1 MKKMKYIFT
10 FLLAACF
17 LVSCDDLSMNETIA
31 SAPIIE
37 NFAPAQGSVG
47 SKIVVTGKALNG
59 VTTAL
64 LGEKECEI
72 VERLSN
78 TSLTIEV
85 PNEARTGKITL
96 VNAEGE
102 GVSESEFAVEYPAP
116 LATAS
121 SVQTDVDM
129 GNKMLISGKNM
140 NVITAVYLAADGGN
154 VKHEASV
161 ISKNVNEIVFTVPY
175 VEKDDAHVTFAYFD
189 GTATQETSADLL
201 PMLHVKRYQPV
212 VTTTEFG
219 DNSVG
224 DEITLSGSYLNK
236 INKVFVGDVEC
247 MVSLQTE
254 NTLKFV
260 VPNSDNFVDGHN
272 ETSLSI
278 TYFDG
283 IETRVLTEHFGVNV
297 PFVYFWKDKVVYGQ
311 GRDVE
316 SLASFFSP
324 ETGLVYANS
333 LWRTAVDPISY
344 KYQANTCSGK
354 NQPKVTEN
362 EYNSVNPYFFFSG
375 VSGGTLQINTPAGS
389 NSQLRNFYMI
399 NNTADEYRV
408 TGTKGNCYGTPCLSF
423 VYLNPTEPTHKAVID
438 KIKNGDLEKIDEQTF
453 PINVTEKKIGN
464 IGIETVKQSV
474 NNNVFA
480 PGVFAVGAEK
490 SADVDAFI
498 LVIYYNV
505 KGQAANA
512 AENIKRFGFLHIK
525 HIDFKLYNNT
535 KAPSSSSVTFDMYW
549 MKHDYQY

>member
-17 LVSCDDLSMNETIA
+17 LVSCDELSMNETIA
-31 SAPIIE
+31 SAPVIE
-37 NFAPAQGSVG
+37 SFMPAQGSVG

-59 VTTAL
+59 VTKAL

-121 SVQTDVDM
+121 SVQTEVEM

-140 NVITAVYLAADGGN
+140 NVISAVYFTANGGT
-154 VKHEASV
+154 VKHEATV

-175 VEKDDAHVTFAYFD
+175 VEKDDAHVTFAYYD
-189 GTATQETSADLL
+189 GTTTQETAADLL
-201 PMLHVKRYQPV
+201 PMLNVKRYQPE

-224 DEITLSGSYLNK
+224 DEITLTGSYLNK

-260 VPNSDNFVDGHN
+260 VPYSDKFVDGHN
-272 ETSLSI
+272 QTSLSI

-283 IETRVLTEHFGVNV
+283 IETRTLTEQFGVNEWQNIDIV
-297 PFVYFWKDKVVYGQ
+297 HLICELVDGEFAAD
-311 GRDVE
+311 
-316 SLASFFSP
+316 SLLASRYPVSP
-324 ETGLVYANS
+324 CAKGASAKSLITYVTDRAGHDRRYA
-333 LWRTAVDPISY
+333 V
-344 KYQANTCSGK
+344 
-354 NQPKVTEN
+354 
-362 EYNSVNPYFFFSG
+362 
-375 VSGGTLQINTPAGS
+375 GT
-389 NSQLRNFYMI
+389 
-399 NNTADEYRV
+399 
-408 TGTKGNCYGTPCLSF
+408 
-423 VYLNPTEPTHKAVID
+423 
-438 KIKNGDLEKIDEQTF
+438 EKIQSELGYQPQETFQTGIAKTIKWYLANESWWR
-453 PINVTEKKIGN
+453 PLKK
-464 IGIETVKQSV
+464 
-474 NNNVFA
+474 
-480 PGVFAVGAEK
+480 
-490 SADVDAFI
+490 
-498 LVIYYNV
+498 
-505 KGQAANA
+505 
-512 AENIKRFGFLHIK
+512 
-525 HIDFKLYNNT
+525 
-535 KAPSSSSVTFDMYW
+535 
-549 MKHDYQY
+549 

>member
-10 FLLAACF
+10 FLFAACF

-47 SKIVVTGKALNG
+47 SKIVVAGKALNG

-72 VERLSN
+72 VEKLSN
-78 TSLTIEV
+78 TCLTIEV

-96 VNAEGE
+96 VNVEGE
-102 GVSESEFAVEYPAP
+102 GVSENEFAVEYPAP
-116 LATAS
+116 MATAA
-121 SVQTDVDM
+121 SVQTDVEM

-140 NVITAVYLAADGGN
+140 NVITAVYLTADGGN

-161 ISKNVNEIVFTVPY
+161 ISKNANEIVFTVPY
-175 VEKDDAHVTFAYFD
+175 VEKDDAHVTFTYFD

-283 IETRVLTEHFGVNV
+283 IETRVLTEHFGVNGHS
-297 PFVYFWKDKVVYGQ
+297 FTSGRTRWFTD
-311 GRDVE
+311 RDVMW
-316 SLASFFSP
+316 
-324 ETGLVYANS
+324 S
-333 LWRTAVDPISY
+333 LWLLSSHLRQDWFMPTVCGEQLSTPSLISIKPIPVRVRIS
-344 KYQANTCSGK
+344 
-354 NQPKVTEN
+354 PR
-362 EYNSVNPYFFFSG
+362 
-375 VSGGTLQINTPAGS
+375 
-389 NSQLRNFYMI
+389 LRRMSTI
-399 NNTADEYRV
+399 R
-408 TGTKGNCYGTPCLSF
+408 L
-423 VYLNPTEPTHKAVID
+423 
-438 KIKNGDLEKIDEQTF
+438 
-453 PINVTEKKIGN
+453 
-464 IGIETVKQSV
+464 
-474 NNNVFA
+474 
-480 PGVFAVGAEK
+480 
-490 SADVDAFI
+490 I
-498 LVIYYNV
+498 L
-505 KGQAANA
+505 
-512 AENIKRFGFLHIK
+512 
-525 HIDFKLYNNT
+525 T
-535 KAPSSSSVTFDMYW
+535 SSSRA
-549 MKHDYQY
+549 

>member
-31 SAPIIE
+31 SAPVIE

-121 SVQTDVDM
+121 SVQTDVEM

-140 NVITAVYLAADGGN
+140 NVITAVYLTADGGN

-161 ISKNVNEIVFTVPY
+161 ISKNANEIVFTVPY
-175 VEKDDAHVTFAYFD
+175 VEKDDAHVTFTYFD

-333 LWRTAVDPISY
+333 LWTHAYSASGGYKRSDGGTDNSDFEKGQGFGQVNLSYDQCFDINAQVGISTQSY
-344 KYQANTCSGK
+344 GANT
-354 NQPKVTEN
+354 
-362 EYNSVNPYFFFSG
+362 
-375 VSGGTLQINTPAGS
+375 
-389 NSQLRNFYMI
+389 FY
-399 NNTADEYRV
+399 
-408 TGTKGNCYGTPCLSF
+408 
-423 VYLNPTEPTHKAVID
+423 
-438 KIKNGDLEKIDEQTF
+438 
-453 PINVTEKKIGN
+453 
-464 IGIETVKQSV
+464 
-474 NNNVFA
+474 
-480 PGVFAVGAEK
+480 
-490 SADVDAFI
+490 SA
-498 LVIYYNV
+498 
-505 KGQAANA
+505 K
-512 AENIKRFGFLHIK
+512 
-525 HIDFKLYNNT
+525 YNN
-535 KAPSSSSVTFDMYW
+535 
-549 MKHDYQY
+549 QYEKTDHGMASLNLSLHNQEKTTIS

>member
-17 LVSCDDLSMNETIA
+17 LVSCDELSMNEAIA
-31 SAPIIE
+31 SAPVIE
-37 NFAPAQGSVG
+37 SFMPAQGSVG

-59 VTTAL
+59 VTKAL

-121 SVQTDVDM
+121 SVQTEVEM

-140 NVITAVYLAADGGN
+140 NVISAVYFTANGGT
-154 VKHEASV
+154 VKHEATV

-175 VEKDDAHVTFAYFD
+175 VEKDDAYVTFAYYD
-189 GTATQETSADLL
+189 GTTTQETAADLL
-201 PMLHVKRYQPV
+201 PMLNVKRYQPE

-224 DEITLSGSYLNK
+224 DEITLTGSYLNK

-260 VPNSDNFVDGHN
+260 VPYSDKFVDGHN
-272 ETSLSI
+272 QTSLSI

-283 IETRVLTEHFGVNV
+283 IETRTLTEQFGVNV
-297 PFVYFWKDKVVYGQ
+297 PFVYFWKDKVIYGQ

-344 KYQANTCSGK
+344 KYQANTCAGK
-354 NQPKVTEN
+354 NLPKVTEE

-375 VSGGTLQINTPAGS
+375 VSAGTLQINTPAGS
-389 NSQLRNFYMI
+389 NTQLRNFYMI
-399 NNTADEYRV
+399 NNSADEYRV
-408 TGTKGNCYGTPCLSF
+408 TGANGNCYGTPCLSF
-423 VYLNPTEPTHKAVID
+423 VYLNPTEPTHKAIID
-438 KIKNGDLEKIDEQTF
+438 QIKNGALEKIDEHTF
-453 PINVTEKKIGN
+453 PIDVAGKKIGN
-464 IGIETVKQSV
+464 ISVGAVKQSV
-474 NNNVFA
+474 NNTVFA

-512 AENIKRFGFLHIK
+512 AENIKRIGFLHIK
-525 HIDFKLYNNT
+525 HVDFKLYNNT
-535 KAPSSSSVTFDMYW
+535 KAPSSSRVTFDMYW